1 MDFNCGTTIIDS
13 CNIEYDWE
21 DENTYKLFVNQV
33 VDTGTLGIKL
43 AVGLMAAQLSENL
56 LKAMNALRCMLL
68 ALGNN
73 TWTLIAAGYYAA
85 RQFNQGDLV
94 ATYLTLGAQTVCTC
108 TGDVDGLL
116 VMLAQYGMMPSEEN
130 LALLGSCSE
139 GAAAIT
145 ADAAAAAE

>member
-1 MDFNCGTTIIDS
+1 
-13 CNIEYDWE
+13 
-21 DENTYKLFVNQV
+21 
-33 VDTGTLGIKL
+33 
-43 AVGLMAAQLSENL
+43 MATSLSENL

-73 TWTLIAAGYYAA
+73 TWALLAAGYYAA

-116 VMLAQYGMMPSEEN
+116 VMLSQYGMMPSEES
-130 LALLGSCSE
+130 LSLLGSCSE
-139 GAAAIT
+139 EAAAIT
-145 ADAAAAAE
+145 ADAASSG